1 MPVAKTYAKY
11 PIEGNI
17 FKESGRNYVNVK
29 TAKGLKKVRWYSDAE
44 YKRMYPNEIVE
55 RDIMDFDARSAFGFD
70 EEGYITLYKGHNV
83 EEWAENDRRN
93 IRYNLTFLYY
103 TPGGMT
109 LPKLD
114 EGIEPIQLDWKD
126 VAAKGNRMKPH
137 EEVRKYVD
145 KLLLLEDAC
154 KSNYQ
159 GSEDQWLQKTV
170 TIREKKKDET
180 RFGTAYTYF
189 MADAEDNT
197 YVWKTG
203 TKNYTNNQTI
213 SLKMKVKEHKE
224 INGEKCTVVWY
235 CKEV

>member
-1 MPVAKTYAKY
+1 MPVAKTYAQY
-11 PIEGNI
+11 ETEGEV
-17 FKESGRNYVNVK
+17 FKENGRTYVNIK
-29 TAKGLKKVRWYSDAE
+29 TAKGLKKVRWYSDTE
-44 YKRMYPNEIVE
+44 YKRMYPDEIQE
-55 RDIMDFDARSAFGFD
+55 RDIMDFDARTAFGFGD
-70 EEGYITLYKGHNV
+70 ESFITLYKGRNV
-83 EEWAENDRRN
+83 KEWAENDRTN
-93 IRYNLTFLYY
+93 IRYNCTLLYF
-103 TPGGMT
+103 TPGRLT

-114 EGIEPIQLDWKD
+114 EGIEPIQLKWEE

-189 MADAEDNT
+189 MVDAEDNT

-203 TKNYTNNQTI
+203 TKNYTNNQTLF
-213 SLKMKVKEHKE
+213 LKMKVKAHK
-224 INGEKCTVVWY
+224 
-235 CKEV
+235 